1 MLLTLFWVYSLH
13 ASTACFC
20 LNRHYGCFYP
30 DSWMAKSI
38 QNSRTPQ
45 KISITGS
52 MKTTQEGI
60 LYVPNYTNYTHWPI
74 IISAEK
80 VEFMTLDPY
89 GSTGSTVV
97 SPSLRSSHAHPPTC
111 PVTSQ
116 STLDRSGVCLMC
128 WEVKKW
134 GCIKTNLAIFGG
146 MIIHLPVI
154 WGSLGYQGFDSYP
167 NVKRCEMWKDLK
179 MKLRNTHL

>member
-38 QNSRTPQ
+38 QNSRTPP

-80 VEFMTLDPY
+80 VEFMTLDPLDPLWSHLLCDLPTLTLQLALWRHSQRWIDRGY
-89 GSTGSTVV
+89 VWCVGRWRNGDV
-97 SPSLRSSHAHPPTC
+97 SKPILLYLGGWSSIY
-111 PVTSQ
+111 Q
-116 STLDRSGVCLMC
+116 LFGV
-128 WEVKKW
+128 
-134 GCIKTNLAIFGG
+134 
-146 MIIHLPVI
+146 H
-154 WGSLGYQGFDSYP
+154 
-167 NVKRCEMWKDLK
+167 
-179 MKLRNTHL
+179 